1 MARAISYFVFSSTG
15 SYLRW
20 DDDTTIDFRIRQ
32 YEMSITGGGG
42 VDRLYVG
49 AGTKV
54 DAGALFASAN
64 TDELYLSGNFSDYT
78 QMISAGGVYTFTG
91 LAGGSHAN
99 EVVSFSMNSNGDK
112 LVFANGH
119 ITVKSSDY
127 LSVSGSY
134 SSILAGSLTLL
145 AQTDPVIGAQ
155 AGNKPAK
162 VFVFD
167 AGGINIPQL
176 PIVNEAINVSGGG
189 GIDKFYVR
197 KGTNADAIGLFAS
210 AGQDVLYLT
219 GAFSDYSQTVSTGGV
234 YTLTRNFTDA
244 ADASLTEVVSFSM
257 NSSGDQL
264 VFADGGVTLRLADYL
279 TGGTYAD
286 ITAGQLN
293 GGITTPGLLATPT
306 PNLILVSDTG
316 SSTSDRIT
324 NNATIN
330 VTGLVTGGTW
340 QYQMDGTAGSWTT
353 GTASSL
359 IASSGAHTY
368 FVRQFDMAGLSS
380 GVSTAVTYTLDTSAP
395 SALGS
400 VATTANVA
408 ENSRG
413 EVTLTANANDVP
425 ASTSVTWSL
434 GTGLDSA
441 LFDITSAGVLSFKI
455 APNYETPRGSAF
467 NAASNNDAYTVN
479 VIATDAAGNASA
491 PSAIVVNVTDVN
503 EAPTVVAQTPTSSVS
518 VNQAV
523 NLNVANAFGDPD
535 TQATDATWRTLS
547 YTATGLPSGLSI
559 NASTGVIG
567 GTATATTA
575 SAASVTVTATDG
587 LGLSITETFSLSVV
601 SAPVISSFTVTDNVA
616 PNSVGKSGDNL
627 TFVVTLSEAVT
638 VIPATGAGAVAPQI
652 TFSVN
657 GQAVTATYAS
667 GSGTSVLT
675 FSGGTVPATG
685 NGTAISITSIALN
698 SGTVTGISS
707 GQGWVSTTVS
717 QSYNGYTVDNTAL
730 APNLTLAS
738 DTGSS
743 ASDKLTNNLTINV
756 GGLEIGA
763 TWQYQVDTTAGS
775 WVTGTASSFT
785 ASAGAHS
792 YWVRQTDAAGNTIDT
807 STAVS
812 YTLDT
817 SAPATPSLTLA
828 SDTGSSASD
837 KLTNNLTINVGGLEI
852 GAMWQYQVD
861 NGTWTTATAS
871 GTSATFTAMSGPHS
885 YVVQQTDA
893 AGNTSEISTA
903 VTYTFDT
910 SAPTT
915 PSLTLASDTS
925 ISASDSLT
933 SNATINVSGLETGTT
948 WQYQVDNGTTWLT
961 GTASSFTASEGTHS
975 YSVRQT
981 DAAGNTSTQSVAV
994 IYTLDTSA
1002 VAPTLSLAADTGP
1015 NSTDGLTNNPTIVVT
1030 GLESG
1035 AVWQYKVDSTGTW
1048 TTATASGTSATF
1060 TAMSGPHSYVVQQSD
1075 VAGNTST
1082 PNTPVIYTYT
1092 LYTNAPTTP
1101 TLTLASDTG
1110 ISASDNLTSNA
1121 TINVSAL
1128 ETGTTWQYQV
1138 DNGTWA
1144 TGTASSFTASSG
1156 EHTYLVRQIDAAGN
1170 TSTTSSATYTFD
1182 TSATATPTLTLASDT
1197 GSSASDRITNNATIN
1212 VTGLVTGGT
1221 WQYQVDSSAWATG
1234 TASSLIASSGAHTYF
1249 VRQTDAMGNTSTQ
1262 IVAVIYTLDT
1272 SAVAPTL
1279 SLAADTGPNSTD
1291 GLTNNPT
1298 IVVTGLES
1306 GAVWQYQVD
1315 STGTWTTA
1323 TASGTSATFTAMS
1336 GSHSYVVQQSDVA
1349 GNTSPVSTA
1358 VTFNLDTSSPNMI
1371 VAGGDGSI
1379 AAGDLGAVT
1388 FTADARDVGS
1398 ETGTNSDAPAAN
1410 APASANLTWALG
1422 SGADTALFD
1431 LNNGVLRFKTP
1442 PNLLTPRGAPFD
1454 ANANPNTYIVYVIA
1468 TDAAGNESEPTA
1480 VAITV
1485 SNINSP
1491 PRATASIASQTD
1503 EQAVLTDQAVN
1514 LDISGAFTDANTG
1527 STEHPLWGALTYTA
1541 PGLPEG
1547 LRLNA
1552 TTGVIS
1558 GIGQRTENAVLV
1570 TVTATDGGGLSATT
1584 SFAMEVAEPSI
1595 LEGTFYAGP
1604 VNKNVILSVRAVNL
1618 NGVPIKDKNGNVI
1631 TAPINSDGSYR
1642 LNLGNN
1648 VGTKVGEREG
1658 VLTVQVVDN
1667 NGPAGDYHDEATGTI
1682 KSAGNNFSATV
1693 VVGKGFKQSAHIN
1706 ALSSIASKII
1716 LRSNVARLSAEQE
1729 HDTIVNGGND
1739 FAAIPAAVVTPV
1751 TKGFLNQVNL
1761 QVGKSFLNIANADVT
1776 KIRPTPTILVTEE
1789 NGVTTIAA
1797 NTPPPNADT
1806 NPQVLVGRILT
1817 VLSAAEQLPKGKLL
1831 LSNVYAKLTQ
1841 KATATSSTPAQGLAA
1856 EADSVNFLTALAA
1869 VAAIDDAS
1877 ADSELNA
1884 ALQDLYVQAGARLI
1898 AATDGGVTTGLSIAD
1913 VDTVLQTIT
1922 PASVLILADKDVILK
1937 NNGALGTATVRF
1949 KFANAPS
1956 QDSFSADDLI
1966 VTGGTLSNFQ
1976 WDVTTGTLCTA
1987 TFTPAPGTSA
1997 TEATITLSS
2006 TASIDFGGIDGL
2018 PVTYSVGDANYQL
2031 TSNSAG
2037 FKFALG
2043 IPAPGLE
2050 LDQDSGVSATDN
2062 LTNNNQ
2068 AHVFGLVGGTG
2079 NSWQYQVDGSS
2090 WINGG
2095 SGNSFILSSGV
2106 HTYTVRQINGS
2117 ETATASES
2125 LVYTLDTTPP
2135 APATL
2140 RLASDT
2146 GVSASDSLT
2155 NNPSVLV
2162 SGLESGAS
2170 WQYQVDSTVGL
2181 WLTGAGTSFTASS
2194 GVHSYF
2200 VRQVDTAGNDGVI
2213 STAFVYTLDSNLPG
2227 LPVLS
2232 LASDTGINASDGI
2245 TNNATIDVSGL
2256 ESAATW
2262 SYRVDGGIW
2271 LEGTGTR
2278 FIASSGA
2285 HSYFVRQTDAAGNL
2299 GISSNAVFYTLDT
2312 TPPTGTMTLNT
2323 QTQIAD
2329 DNTVS
2334 ANEAYAGVIMEGTA
2348 TANGIVTLTLG
2359 RITKTALA
2367 DAGGVW
2373 SVTVEAS
2380 DWGRVGRG
2388 TYTLSGALTD
2398 LAGNVSTSA
2407 ATATLT
2413 VANDV
2418 PLREIVL
2425 TTIAAGTGGFAIT
2438 GETAGDA
2445 SGYSVSVAGDV
2456 NGDGLADVI
2465 LGAPKYDAGAGRSY
2479 VVFGKA
2485 NSSAVNLSA
2494 VAAAGTDGFVIH
2506 GEAAGDASGYSV
2518 SAAGDVNGDGLADVI
2533 VGAYQNDAS
2542 GNNAGRAYLVFGK
2555 TNTSAVHLSAVAAG
2569 SGGFAFGGETVDDFS
2584 GRSVSAAGDVNGDG
2598 LGDLLVGAPHSYD
2611 NSSFA
2616 NASPAGKSYLLFGK
2630 SNWSGV
2636 STLSLSAVAQGSG
2649 GFVLNGENGAS
2660 GSALGSLGDINGDG
2674 YADFIVGASY
2684 AGPFWAGKSY
2694 VVFGKA
2700 NWSGTSAVNLADVA
2714 AGTGGFALTGS
2725 ELLELSAHSVA
2736 AVGDVNGDGYADFL
2750 LGSLMSFRMGRSYLV
2765 FGRANW
2771 TDVGTLS
2778 LSTIAAGSGG
2788 FVVLGEDNLDSSGN
2802 VAAAGDVNGDGL
2814 ADFIIGAPGSYGLPY
2829 TGKSY
2834 VVFGKANSS
2843 AINLHDVAAGTG
2855 GFVVTGEANYDSSG
2869 ASVSAAGDIN
2879 GDGLADLLVGAFNND
2894 AGGSNAGRSYVI
2906 FGGTQWIA
2914 NTVQGSG
2921 AVTGTSASEAII
2933 GSSGADTLTGN
2944 GGIDRFF
2951 AGAGNDTIALT
2962 SSDIAKLIST
2972 TPTAVTGGHVLAT
2985 IDGGAGIDSIQLF
2998 GGANLDLSA
3007 ISNSS
3012 GINPKTKSRIASI
3025 ERIDLASDSAANS
3038 VTVSV
3043 GDVVDMAGFN
3053 LFNTTKG
3060 WTVSA
3065 TGTVTDFG
3073 ASTPYHQLLID
3084 GTATDGIVLTSSEWI
3099 RQSGTVTGNVSGIS
3113 QSYSVYVNSAKN
3125 AMLLVGSVIQRIP
3138 PPPVLRLAS
3147 DTGISASDGIS
3158 NNATITVIGLEAGAT
3173 WQYRVDQGNWQS
3185 GAGTKFN
3192 ASAGQH
3198 SYSVRQV
3205 NAGITS
3211 AASTAVTFSLDTSPP
3226 SAPSIVTPIP
3236 SDYTVNASAVKAGV
3250 TIQGQAEANA
3260 SVTLKLSRISKT
3272 VFANAS
3278 GDWLVTLNAAD
3289 WGRIEAGT
3297 YDLTVEQ
3304 TDVAGNGSNL
3314 ATATVTVEND
3324 APLREIL
3331 LNNIA
3336 AGTGGFAISVG
3347 ATEDGTQPQ
3356 EAGDRSGWSVSAAG
3370 DVNGD
3375 GWADVLIGAPE
3386 SEAGG
3391 YAAGRGYVVFGKA
3404 DGAEV
3409 NVRDVAAGSG
3419 GFVLTG
3425 ETAVDQSGFSISA
3438 AGDVNGD
3445 GLADLFVG
3453 APARLSGRA
3462 GRSYVVFGKTNT
3474 SAVNLSAVA
3483 AGSGGFVISGEAAGD
3498 ESGISVAALGDVN
3511 GDGLADLLIGARYN
3525 GAGGINAGRS
3535 YVVFGKTNTSVVN
3548 LSAVAAG
3555 TGGFAMTGEAASD
3568 YSGSA
3573 VSAAGDVNGDG
3584 LADLLVGAP
3593 YNDAGGTNAGRSYV
3607 IFGKANT
3614 SAVSLSAVAAGTGG
3628 FAMTGEIRGDQS
3640 GISVAA
3646 AGDVNGDGL
3655 ADVLVGALYNDAGGG
3670 NAGRSYVVFGKAN
3683 TKAINLSAVVAGTG
3697 GFAITGEAGGDQSGF
3712 SVSAAGDMNGDGL
3725 ADLLVGAPN
3734 NDVGGGNAG
3743 RSYVIF
3749 GKANTSAVHLSAVA
3763 AGSGGFAI
3771 TGEIVGD
3778 QSGFS
3783 VSAAGDVNGDGLS
3796 DLLVGAPYSDVGGTG
3811 AGRSYVV
3818 FGGTQWLTRSVQGTG
3833 TVNGTVNGEAIIGS
3847 SGADI
3852 LTGNGGI
3859 DRFFAGAGD
3868 DTIMLT
3874 ASDIANLASNTPS
3887 NNTLA
3892 TLDGGLGLDSVRL
3905 TGGANLDLTAIKIS
3919 NALNSKTL
3927 SRIAGVERIDLATD
3941 NTVNILTL
3949 SVDDVRELQGFNLFN
3964 TNNGWTLNGAVTGFG
3979 TSTPYHQLVVD
3990 GTASDGIVLT
4000 SSEWVRQT
4008 GTVTGNVSGANQSY
4022 SVYVNT
4028 SKNAMLL
4035 VDSDVRRI
4043 PLPPLLRLASDTGI
4057 SASDNIT
4064 NNATITVSGLEDGA
4078 SWRYRVDGGS
4088 WLAGA
4093 GTSFIATSGQHSYVV
4108 QQTDSVNNT
4117 SFASTAVTY
4126 TLTTTRLNP
4135 PTISAPIAGDNTV
4148 SASEAAAGVAV
4159 QGTAEAN
4166 ASLIVTLGGISKTVT
4181 ANASGAWNTTFIA
4194 SDWQRMGRGV
4204 HILTVATTQT
4214 DVAGNLGVA
4223 TLSVTNEVTLGEILL
4238 SNIAAG
4244 TGGFAITG
4252 EAVDDGSGGS
4262 VTAVGDVNGDGLM
4275 DVLVS
4280 AYGND
4285 AGGANTGRSYVVF
4298 GKANSSTIHLSAV
4311 AAGTGGFAIT
4321 GEGSGDWPS
4330 AFSVAAIGDMNGD
4343 GLSDVLIG
4351 VALQDAGGY
4360 DAGRSYVVFGKT
4372 NTSAVSLS
4380 AVAAGTG
4387 GFAMTGETSH
4397 DQSGYSVSGAGDVNG
4412 DGLADVIV
4420 GAIYNDAVNYDAG
4433 RSYVVFGKA
4442 NTNSLNLSSV
4452 AAGTGGFAI
4461 TGRGYI
4467 NESGASVSGAGDV
4480 NGDGLADLLVG
4491 ARYNPAGGSYARN
4504 SYVVFGKI
4512 TTNDVN
4518 LDSVAAGTGGFAITG
4533 EIFSNAYS
4541 GWKVAAA
4548 GDVNGDGLS
4557 DVLVSLPWHD
4567 AGGVDAGRSYV
4578 VFGKA
4583 NGATVNINDIVAGTG
4598 GFAITGETAGDYS
4611 GSSLAAAGDVNGD
4624 GLSDVLVSAPNNG
4637 GNTGRSYVVYGKTN
4651 TSAVSLSA
4659 VVVGS
4664 GGFAI
4669 KGEAAGD
4676 QSGTIVSAAGDIN
4689 GDGLADLLVGAPNND
4704 AGGNNAGRSYVIFGG
4719 TQWVSSTVQ
4728 GNGTVNGTAA
4738 DEAIIGSSGAD
4749 TLTGGG
4755 GVDRFFAGAGNDVIV
4770 LTASDIANLTSN
4782 TPAALAGGSALA
4794 SVDGGTGI
4802 DTIRLTGGASLDLT
4816 AIANIAIVAP
4826 TVKSR
4831 IASIERIDLASDS
4844 AANSL
4849 NLRVGDVIDMTGFNL
4864 FNTSNGWTVSGAVTG
4879 FGTSTPYHQLVVDG
4893 TVADGIALVTSEWVR
4908 QTGTVTG
4915 SVSGASQ
4922 SYTVYVNT
4930 SKNAMLL
4937 VDSDVRRIPLP
4948 PLLQLASDTGISASD
4963 NITNNATILV
4973 FGLESGASWRYQVD
4987 SGAWANGTGSSF
4999 NASTGAHSYSVQQ
5012 VSAGNTSIASA
5023 AVAYTLDTTPPTAPT
5038 ITMPIAGDNAISA
5051 SEATAGVTITGT
5063 AEANTSVTLTLYQVG
5078 KTVTANASGA
5088 WTATFDATDWGRV
5101 GRGTHTLTA
5110 TTTDIAGNVGMTTA
5124 TLTVANEVP
5133 LREIV
5138 LGNIA
5143 AGRSGFAING
5153 EAAGHASGYSVSA
5166 AGDVNGDGLADV
5178 IVGATGAGND
5188 AGRSYVVFGKTDG
5201 NVLNLS
5207 AVAAGTGG
5215 FVINGEMAGDYSGFS
5230 VATVGDINGDGLA
5243 DVLIGAYSNDTR
5255 GADAG
5260 RSYVVFG
5267 KTNTSA
5273 VNLSAVA
5280 AGTGGFAITGEAGG
5294 DQSGF
5299 SVSAA
5304 GDVNGDGYADFIIG
5318 APWNDVGRTDA
5329 GRSYVVF
5336 GKTNTSVVS
5345 LSAVAA
5351 GTGGFAMT
5359 GEAASD
5365 YSGGAVSAAGDVNGD
5380 GLADL
5385 LVGAPYNDAGGT
5397 NAGRSYVIFGKANTS
5412 AVSLSA
5418 VAAGT
5423 GGFAITGEAA
5433 NDQQSDLSVSAAGD
5447 VNGDGLADL
5456 LVGASRNDAG
5466 GRSAGRSYVIFGKSS
5481 TTAVNLSTVAAG
5493 TGGFAITGEA
5503 ADQSGSSVSAAG
5515 DVNGDGLA
5523 DLLVGAPYNAGGSR
5537 AGRSYVVY
5545 GTTNTSAV
5553 NLSAV
5558 AMGTGGFA
5566 ITGEVTWDASGY
5578 SVSAAGDVNGDGLAD
5593 LLVGAPYND
5602 AGGSNAGRSYV
5613 IFGGTQWISTTV
5625 QGSGMV
5631 TGTSANE
5638 AIIGSSGVDTLTGGG
5653 GVDRF
5658 FAGAGNDVIV
5668 LTQSDISNLASNT
5681 PTAVTG
5687 GSVLSTV
5694 DGGTGIDTIRLTGG
5708 ANLDLT
5714 TIKNTSGMNPKTTS
5728 RIASIERIDLAT
5740 DTSANTLALAVGD
5753 VLDMA
5758 GFNLFN
5764 TGNGWTNT
5772 VGTAL
5777 SASVAKHQLLIDGTA
5792 TDSVR
5797 IKNFLTAWTR
5807 SQTVSGTN
5815 DTVSRIEN
5823 GATRTYHVY
5832 NSVSGNA
5839 QLLIDSRITPTAT
5852 PPEVASF
5859 SVSDTVVANGA
5870 QLGKSGEALVFV
5882 VTMSEAVT
5890 VTPATGAG
5898 AVAPQITFSVNG
5910 QSVTSTYSAGTGTNT
5925 LTFTGGTVPEMGNG
5939 NAVTLNT
5946 INLNGGTVV
5955 GNLSALA
5962 WATTVVGQAYTGYTV
5977 DNTALAP
5984 SLTLASDTGIS
5995 ASDNLTSNATINVS
6009 GLESG
6014 ATWQYQVDNGTTWLT
6029 GTASSFTASEG
6040 THSYSV
6046 RQTDAA
6052 GNTNTI
6058 STVVTYTLD
6067 TTSSVAPTLVLASD
6081 TGASSS
6087 DNTTTNPTVLVTGL
6101 ESGATWQ
6108 YQVDGTAG
6116 IWTAGTASS
6125 FTASNGVH
6133 SYFVRQTDTAG
6144 NTSTISTSSYTLL
6157 GTPTLRLASDTGTS
6171 PTDGITNNATIT
6183 VLGLL
6188 SGASW
6193 QYQVDSTAGAWTAGT
6208 ASSFT
6213 ASSGGYTYFVR
6224 QFDNA
6229 GNTSIASAAVAY
6241 TLDTSVVA
6249 PTLVLASD
6257 TGASSSDNTTT
6268 NPTVLVTGLESGA
6281 TWQYQVD
6288 GTAGIWTAGTV
6299 SSFTASTGV
6308 HSYFVRQTDT
6318 AGNTSTISTRSYT
6331 LLGIPTLVL
6340 ASDTGTSP
6348 TDGITNNATITVL
6361 GLLSGASWQY
6371 QVDSTAGAWTA
6382 GIASSFTASS
6392 GGHTYF
6398 VRQFDSAG
6406 NTSIASVAAIYTLD
6420 TTPPTAPGITTPIAG
6435 DNTVSASEVSAGVT
6449 ITGTAEA
6456 NTSVTFTLYQVGKT
6470 VTANAS
6476 GAWTAT
6482 FDTIDWGRV
6491 GRGTHTLTTTTTD
6504 IAGNVG
6510 MTTATLTVA
6519 NEVPLREIVLSNIAA
6534 GRGGGFALTGEA
6546 ANDQSG
6552 YYKSV
6557 SAAGD
6562 VNGDG
6567 LADLLVGAPYN
6578 AAGGTNAGRSYVVFG
6593 KANTSAVSL
6602 SAVAAG
6608 TGGFAITGEAAY
6620 DDSGYS
6626 VSVAGDVNGDGLAD
6640 LLVGAPGND
6649 AGGSSAGRSYVVFGK
6664 ANTSAVSLSA
6674 VAAGTGGFAI
6684 TGEAASNYSGI
6695 AVSAAGDVNGD
6706 GLADLLVGA
6715 PVNGAGR
6722 SYVVFGKANTSAV
6735 SLSAVAAGT
6744 GGFAMTG
6751 EAADDGS
6758 GTSVS
6763 AAGDVNGDGLADL
6776 LVGAYG
6782 NDAGGDYAGRSYV
6795 VFGKANTSAV
6805 SLSAVAA
6812 GTGGFAIT
6820 GEAIV
6825 DLSGSIVSA
6834 AGDVNGDGLAD
6845 LLVGARGNNAYTG
6858 RSYVVFGKANT
6869 SAVSLSAVADGTGGF
6884 AITGEAADESG
6895 SSVSAAGDVNGDG
6908 LADLLVGAPYNAGGS
6923 RAGRSYVV
6931 YGTTNTSAVN
6941 LSAVAMG
6948 TGGFAITGEVTW
6960 DASGYSVSA
6969 AGDVNGD
6976 GLADLLVGAPYND
6989 AGGSNA
6995 GRSYVIFGGTQWI
7008 STTVQGSGMVTGT
7021 SANEA
7026 IIGSSG
7032 VDTLT
7037 GGGGVDRF
7045 FAGAGNDVI
7054 VLTQSDISNLASNT
7068 PTAVTGGS
7076 VLSTVDGGTGIDTI
7090 RLTGGANLDLTTIKN
7105 TSGMNPKTTSR
7116 IASIE
7121 RIDLATDTGANMLTL
7136 AVGDVIDMA
7145 GFNLFNTASGSGW
7158 TKSNDFTFTGFGT
7171 RSPYHQLVVD
7181 GTNLDTVVSA
7191 AGNGWVKQTGTVTSS
7206 FSGSSQTYNVYINT
7220 NKNAMLLIDTD
7231 ITQTGVVV

>member
-1 MARAISYFVFSSTG
+1 FNAASNNNAYTVNVNATDTAGNVKAQAIVVNVTDVNEAPTVVAQTPASSVLVNQAANLNVATAFGDPDTQATDATWHTLTYAATG
-15 SYLRW
+15 LLDGLTINTTTGVISGTATATTASAASITVTATDGGGLNITETFNLSVVSAPVISSFTVS
-20 DDDTTIDFRIRQ
+20 DTTTTNGAQLGKSGEALVFVVT
-32 YEMSITGGGG
+32 MSEAVTVTPATGAVAPQITFSVNGQTVTATYASGS
-42 VDRLYVG
+42 
-49 AGTKV
+49 GT
-54 DAGALFASAN
+54 AL
-64 TDELYLSGNFSDYT
+64 L
-78 QMISAGGVYTFTG
+78 TFTG
-91 LAGGSHAN
+91 GTVPASG
-99 EVVSFSMNSNGDK
+99 NGT
-112 LVFANGH
+112 AIS
-119 ITVKSSDY
+119 IT
-127 LSVSGSY
+127 
-134 SSILAGSLTLL
+134 SIA
-145 AQTDPVIGAQ
+145 
-155 AGNKPAK
+155 
-162 VFVFD
+162 
-167 AGGINIPQL
+167 
-176 PIVNEAINVSGGG
+176 
-189 GIDKFYVR
+189 
-197 KGTNADAIGLFAS
+197 
-210 AGQDVLYLT
+210 
-219 GAFSDYSQTVSTGGV
+219 
-234 YTLTRNFTDA
+234 
-244 ADASLTEVVSFSM
+244 
-257 NSSGDQL
+257 
-264 VFADGGVTLRLADYL
+264 
-279 TGGTYAD
+279 
-286 ITAGQLN
+286 LN
-293 GGITTPGLLATPT
+293 GGTVTGNSSAQNLAIATVGQSYAGYTVDNTAPLAPT
-306 PNLILVSDTG
+306 LKLASDTG
-316 SSTSDRIT
+316 SSASDSITSNTTINVFGLESGATWQYQEDNGTWADGTGSSFTASTGEHSYLVRQIDVAGNTRATSTAVTYTFDTSAPATLSLTLASDTGISASDNLTSNATINVSGLESGATWQYQEDNSAWLTGTGASFIASTGTHSYSVRQTDAAGNTSTTNAVTYTFDTSALAPNLTLASDTGSSASDRIT
-324 NNATIN
+324 SNPTIN

-340 QYQMDGTAGSWTT
+340 QYQVDSSAWAT

-368 FVRQFDMAGLSS
+368 FVRQ
-380 GVSTAVTYTLDTSAP
+380 
-395 SALGS
+395 
-400 VATTANVA
+400 
-408 ENSRG
+408 
-413 EVTLTANANDVP
+413 
-425 ASTSVTWSL
+425 
-434 GTGLDSA
+434 
-441 LFDITSAGVLSFKI
+441 
-455 APNYETPRGSAF
+455 
-467 NAASNNDAYTVN
+467 
-479 VIATDAAGNASA
+479 TDAMGN
-491 PSAIVVNVTDVN
+491 I
-503 EAPTVVAQTPTSSVS
+503 
-518 VNQAV
+518 
-523 NLNVANAFGDPD
+523 
-535 TQATDATWRTLS
+535 
-547 YTATGLPSGLSI
+547 
-559 NASTGVIG
+559 
-567 GTATATTA
+567 
-575 SAASVTVTATDG
+575 
-587 LGLSITETFSLSVV
+587 
-601 SAPVISSFTVTDNVA
+601 
-616 PNSVGKSGDNL
+616 
-627 TFVVTLSEAVT
+627 
-638 VIPATGAGAVAPQI
+638 
-652 TFSVN
+652 
-657 GQAVTATYAS
+657 
-667 GSGTSVLT
+667 
-675 FSGGTVPATG
+675 
-685 NGTAISITSIALN
+685 
-698 SGTVTGISS
+698 
-707 GQGWVSTTVS
+707 
-717 QSYNGYTVDNTAL
+717 
-730 APNLTLAS
+730 
-738 DTGSS
+738 
-743 ASDKLTNNLTINV
+743 
-756 GGLEIGA
+756 
-763 TWQYQVDTTAGS
+763 
-775 WVTGTASSFT
+775 
-785 ASAGAHS
+785 
-792 YWVRQTDAAGNTIDT
+792 
-807 STAVS
+807 
-812 YTLDT
+812 
-817 SAPATPSLTLA
+817 
-828 SDTGSSASD
+828 
-837 KLTNNLTINVGGLEI
+837 
-852 GAMWQYQVD
+852 
-861 NGTWTTATAS
+861 
-871 GTSATFTAMSGPHS
+871 
-885 YVVQQTDA
+885 
-893 AGNTSEISTA
+893 
-903 VTYTFDT
+903 
-910 SAPTT
+910 
-915 PSLTLASDTS
+915 
-925 ISASDSLT
+925 
-933 SNATINVSGLETGTT
+933 
-948 WQYQVDNGTTWLT
+948 
-961 GTASSFTASEGTHS
+961 
-975 YSVRQT
+975 
-981 DAAGNTSTQSVAV
+981 STQSVAV

-1060 TAMSGPHSYVVQQSD
+1060 TAMSG
-1075 VAGNTST
+1075 
-1082 PNTPVIYTYT
+1082 
-1092 LYTNAPTTP
+1092 
-1101 TLTLASDTG
+1101 
-1110 ISASDNLTSNA
+1110 
-1121 TINVSAL
+1121 
-1128 ETGTTWQYQV
+1128 
-1138 DNGTWA
+1138 
-1144 TGTASSFTASSG
+1144 
-1156 EHTYLVRQIDAAGN
+1156 
-1170 TSTTSSATYTFD
+1170 
-1182 TSATATPTLTLASDT
+1182 
-1197 GSSASDRITNNATIN
+1197 
-1212 VTGLVTGGT
+1212 
-1221 WQYQVDSSAWATG
+1221 
-1234 TASSLIASSGAHTYF
+1234 
-1249 VRQTDAMGNTSTQ
+1249 
-1262 IVAVIYTLDT
+1262 
-1272 SAVAPTL
+1272 
-1279 SLAADTGPNSTD
+1279 
-1291 GLTNNPT
+1291 
-1298 IVVTGLES
+1298 
-1306 GAVWQYQVD
+1306 
-1315 STGTWTTA
+1315 
-1323 TASGTSATFTAMS
+1323 
-1336 GSHSYVVQQSDVA
+1336 SHSYVVQQSDVA
-1349 GNTSPVSTA
+1349 GNASPVSTA

-1371 VAGGDGSI
+1371 VAGGGGSI

-1398 ETGTNSDAPAAN
+1398 ETGTNSDELAVN
-1410 APASANLTWALG
+1410 APAIANLTWALG

-1454 ANANPNTYIVYVIA
+1454 ANANPNTYLVYVIA

-1503 EQAVLTDQAVN
+1503 EQAVLTDQAAN

-1527 STEHPLWGALTYTA
+1527 STERPDWGALTYTA
-1541 PGLPEG
+1541 TGLPEG

-1558 GIGQRTENAVLV
+1558 GRGERTENAVLV

-1584 SFAMEVAEPSI
+1584 SFAMEVDDPSI

-1604 VNKNVILSVRAVNL
+1604 VIKNVILSVRAVNL

-1648 VGTKVGEREG
+1648 VGTKVGDREG

-1693 VVGKGFKQSAHIN
+1693 VVSKGFKQSAHVN
-1706 ALSSIASKII
+1706 TLSSIASKII

-1729 HDTIVNGGND
+1729 HGTIVNGGND
-1739 FAAIPAAVVTPV
+1739 FAAIPAAAVIPV
-1751 TKGFLNQVNL
+1751 TKGFVNQVNL
-1761 QVGKSFLNIANADVT
+1761 QVGKSFLNIGNADVT

-1789 NGVTTIAA
+1789 NGVTTVAA

-1806 NPQVLVGRILT
+1806 NPQVLVGRMLT
-1817 VLSAAEQLPKGKLL
+1817 VLSAAEQLPKSKLL

-1841 KATATSSTPAQGLAA
+1841 KATATSSTPAQALAA
-1856 EADSVNFLTALAA
+1856 EADSVGFLTALAA
-1869 VAAIDDAS
+1869 VAAIDDTS

-1898 AATDGGVTTGLSIAD
+1898 AATDGGVTTGLSTAD

-1949 KFANAPS
+1949 KFANAPL
-1956 QDSFSADDLI
+1956 QYSFSADDLI

-1976 WDVTTGTLCTA
+1976 WDVTGTLCTA
-1987 TFTPAPGTSA
+1987 TFTPAAGTSA
-1997 TEATITLSS
+1997 TEATITLFS
-2006 TASIDFGGIDGL
+2006 TASIDFRGIDGL
-2018 PVTYSVGDANYQL
+2018 PVTYRVGNANYPL

-2043 IPAPGLE
+2043 IPEPSLE

-2090 WINGG
+2090 WISGG
-2095 SGNSFILSSGV
+2095 SGNSFTLSSGV
-2106 HTYTVRQINGS
+2106 HTYMVRQINGS
-2117 ETATASES
+2117 ETATASGS

-2146 GVSASDSLT
+2146 GVNASDSLT
-2155 NNPSVLV
+2155 NNPSILV

-2213 STAFVYTLDSNLPG
+2213 STAFIYTLDTNLPS

-2299 GISSNAVFYTLDT
+2299 GTSSNAVFYTLDT
-2312 TPPTGTMTLNT
+2312 TPPTDTMTLNT
-2323 QTQIAD
+2323 QIAG

-2348 TANGIVTLTLG
+2348 TPNGIVTLTLG

-2367 DAGGVW
+2367 DANGVW

-2388 TYTLSGALTD
+2388 TYTLSGAITD
-2398 LAGNVSTSA
+2398 VAGNLSTSA

-2413 VANDV
+2413 VANDM

-2465 LGAPKYDAGAGRSY
+2465 LGAPRYGAGAGRSY

-2485 NSSAVNLSA
+2485 NSNAVNLSA
-2494 VAAAGTDGFVIH
+2494 VAAGTDGFVIH

-2555 TNTSAVHLSAVAAG
+2555 TNTIAVHLSAVAAG
-2569 SGGFAFGGETVDDFS
+2569 TGGFAFGGETVDDFS

-2611 NSSFA
+2611 NSVFT

-2636 STLSLSAVAQGSG
+2636 STLNLSAVAQGSG

-2684 AGPFWAGKSY
+2684 ARPFWAGKSY

-2750 LGSLMSFRMGRSYLV
+2750 LGSLMNFRVGRSYLV

-2894 AGGSNAGRSYVI
+2894 AGGSSAGRSYVI

-2921 AVTGTSASEAII
+2921 SVTGTSASEAII

-2962 SSDIAKLIST
+2962 SSDIANLIST

-3065 TGTVTDFG
+3065 TGTVTGFG
-3073 ASTPYHQLLID
+3073 ASTPYHQLLVD
-3084 GTATDGIVLTSSEWI
+3084 GTATDGIVLTSSEWT
-3099 RQSGTVTGNVSGIS
+3099 RQSGTVTGNVSGTS
-3113 QSYSVYVNSAKN
+3113 QSYNVYVNSAKN

-3158 NNATITVIGLEAGAT
+3158 NNATITVSGLEAGAT

-3198 SYSVRQV
+3198 SYSVRQA

-3226 SAPSIVTPIP
+3226 SAPSIVTPIA
-3236 SDYTVNASAVKAGV
+3236 SDDTVNASEVKAGV
-3250 TIQGQAEANA
+3250 TIQGRAEANA

-3289 WGRIEAGT
+3289 WGRIESGT

-3304 TDVAGNGSNL
+3304 TDVAGNGSNP
-3314 ATATVTVEND
+3314 ATVTVTVEND
-3324 APLREIL
+3324 APLREIF
-3331 LNNIA
+3331 LNKIA

-3347 ATEDGTQPQ
+3347 ATEDGTQAQ

-3425 ETAVDQSGFSISA
+3425 ETAVDQSGFSVSA

-3525 GAGGINAGRS
+3525 GAGHINAGRS

-3743 RSYVIF
+3743 RSYVVF

-3771 TGEIVGD
+3771 TGEMVGD

-3796 DLLVGAPYSDVGGTG
+3796 DLLVGAPYSDVGGAG

-3818 FGGTQWLTRSVQGTG
+3818 FGGTQWLTRSVQGAG

-3868 DTIMLT
+3868 DTIVLT

-3905 TGGANLDLTAIKIS
+3905 AGGANLDLTAIKIS

-3941 NTVNILTL
+3941 DATNILTL

-4000 SSEWVRQT
+4000 SSEWVRQS
-4008 GTVTGNVSGANQSY
+4008 GTVTGNVSGVNQSY

-4035 VDSDVRRI
+4035 LDSDIRRL
-4043 PLPPLLRLASDTGI
+4043 PLPPLLRLVSDTG
-4057 SASDNIT
+4057 SNPTDGIT

-4108 QQTDSVNNT
+4108 QQTDSANNT

-4135 PTISAPIAGDNTV
+4135 PTISAPIAGDNIV

-4181 ANASGAWNTTFIA
+4181 ANASGAWSTTLVA
-4194 SDWQRMGRGV
+4194 NEWQRMGRGV

-4244 TGGFAITG
+4244 RGGFAMTG

-4262 VTAVGDVNGDGLM
+4262 VTAAGDVNGDGLM

-4280 AYGND
+4280 AYRNN

-4330 AFSVAAIGDMNGD
+4330 ALSMAAIGDMNGD

-4372 NTSAVSLS
+4372 DTSAVSLS

-4387 GFAMTGETSH
+4387 GFAMTGEGFH

-4420 GAIYNDAVNYDAG
+4420 GATFNDAANYDAG

-4442 NTNSLNLSSV
+4442 NTSGLNLRSV

-4461 TGRGYI
+4461 TGRRYS
-4467 NESGASVSGAGDV
+4467 NETGASVSGAGDV

-4491 ARYNPAGGSYARN
+4491 VNYNPYGGDYDYARN
-4504 SYVVFGKI
+4504 SYVVFGKT

-4518 LDSVAAGTGGFAITG
+4518 LDSVAAGTGGFAISG
-4533 EIFSNAYS
+4533 ETFYAISGGILSFAYS
-4541 GWKVAAA
+4541 GWKVVAA
-4548 GDVNGDGLS
+4548 GDVNGDGLA

-4583 NGATVNINDIVAGTG
+4583 SGATVNINDIVAGTG
-4598 GFAITGETAGDYS
+4598 GFAITGEAAGDYS

-4669 KGEAAGD
+4669 TGEAAGD
-4676 QSGTIVSAAGDIN
+4676 KSGASVSAAGDIN
-4689 GDGLADLLVGAPNND
+4689 GDGLADLL
-4704 AGGNNAGRSYVIFGG
+4704 I
-4719 TQWVSSTVQ
+4719 
-4728 GNGTVNGTAA
+4728 
-4738 DEAIIGSSGAD
+4738 
-4749 TLTGGG
+4749 
-4755 GVDRFFAGAGNDVIV
+4755 
-4770 LTASDIANLTSN
+4770 
-4782 TPAALAGGSALA
+4782 
-4794 SVDGGTGI
+4794 
-4802 DTIRLTGGASLDLT
+4802 
-4816 AIANIAIVAP
+4816 
-4826 TVKSR
+4826 
-4831 IASIERIDLASDS
+4831 
-4844 AANSL
+4844 
-4849 NLRVGDVIDMTGFNL
+4849 
-4864 FNTSNGWTVSGAVTG
+4864 
-4879 FGTSTPYHQLVVDG
+4879 
-4893 TVADGIALVTSEWVR
+4893 
-4908 QTGTVTG
+4908 
-4915 SVSGASQ
+4915 
-4922 SYTVYVNT
+4922 
-4930 SKNAMLL
+4930 
-4937 VDSDVRRIPLP
+4937 
-4948 PLLQLASDTGISASD
+4948 
-4963 NITNNATILV
+4963 
-4973 FGLESGASWRYQVD
+4973 
-4987 SGAWANGTGSSF
+4987 
-4999 NASTGAHSYSVQQ
+4999 
-5012 VSAGNTSIASA
+5012 
-5023 AVAYTLDTTPPTAPT
+5023 
-5038 ITMPIAGDNAISA
+5038 
-5051 SEATAGVTITGT
+5051 
-5063 AEANTSVTLTLYQVG
+5063 
-5078 KTVTANASGA
+5078 
-5088 WTATFDATDWGRV
+5088 
-5101 GRGTHTLTA
+5101 
-5110 TTTDIAGNVGMTTA
+5110 
-5124 TLTVANEVP
+5124 
-5133 LREIV
+5133 
-5138 LGNIA
+5138 
-5143 AGRSGFAING
+5143 
-5153 EAAGHASGYSVSA
+5153 
-5166 AGDVNGDGLADV
+5166 
-5178 IVGATGAGND
+5178 
-5188 AGRSYVVFGKTDG
+5188 
-5201 NVLNLS
+5201 
-5207 AVAAGTGG
+5207 
-5215 FVINGEMAGDYSGFS
+5215 
-5230 VATVGDINGDGLA
+5230 
-5243 DVLIGAYSNDTR
+5243 
-5255 GADAG
+5255 
-5260 RSYVVFG
+5260 
-5267 KTNTSA
+5267 
-5273 VNLSAVA
+5273 
-5280 AGTGGFAITGEAGG
+5280 
-5294 DQSGF
+5294 
-5299 SVSAA
+5299 
-5304 GDVNGDGYADFIIG
+5304 
-5318 APWNDVGRTDA
+5318 
-5329 GRSYVVF
+5329 
-5336 GKTNTSVVS
+5336 
-5345 LSAVAA
+5345 
-5351 GTGGFAMT
+5351 
-5359 GEAASD
+5359 
-5365 YSGGAVSAAGDVNGD
+5365 
-5380 GLADL
+5380 
-5385 LVGAPYNDAGGT
+5385 GAPYNDAGG
-5397 NAGRSYVIFGKANTS
+5397 
-5412 AVSLSA
+5412 
-5418 VAAGT
+5418 
-5423 GGFAITGEAA
+5423 
-5433 NDQQSDLSVSAAGD
+5433 
-5447 VNGDGLADL
+5447 
-5456 LVGASRNDAG
+5456 
-5466 GRSAGRSYVIFGKSS
+5466 
-5481 TTAVNLSTVAAG
+5481 
-5493 TGGFAITGEA
+5493 
-5503 ADQSGSSVSAAG
+5503 
-5515 DVNGDGLA
+5515 
-5523 DLLVGAPYNAGGSR
+5523 
-5537 AGRSYVVY
+5537 
-5545 GTTNTSAV
+5545 
-5553 NLSAV
+5553 
-5558 AMGTGGFA
+5558 
-5566 ITGEVTWDASGY
+5566 
-5578 SVSAAGDVNGDGLAD
+5578 
-5593 LLVGAPYND
+5593 
-5602 AGGSNAGRSYV
+5602 
-5613 IFGGTQWISTTV
+5613 
-5625 QGSGMV
+5625 
-5631 TGTSANE
+5631 
-5638 AIIGSSGVDTLTGGG
+5638 
-5653 GVDRF
+5653 
-5658 FAGAGNDVIV
+5658 
-5668 LTQSDISNLASNT
+5668 
-5681 PTAVTG
+5681 
-5687 GSVLSTV
+5687 
-5694 DGGTGIDTIRLTGG
+5694 
-5708 ANLDLT
+5708 
-5714 TIKNTSGMNPKTTS
+5714 
-5728 RIASIERIDLAT
+5728 
-5740 DTSANTLALAVGD
+5740 
-5753 VLDMA
+5753 
-5758 GFNLFN
+5758 
-5764 TGNGWTNT
+5764 
-5772 VGTAL
+5772 
-5777 SASVAKHQLLIDGTA
+5777 
-5792 TDSVR
+5792 
-5797 IKNFLTAWTR
+5797 
-5807 SQTVSGTN
+5807 
-5815 DTVSRIEN
+5815 
-5823 GATRTYHVY
+5823 
-5832 NSVSGNA
+5832 
-5839 QLLIDSRITPTAT
+5839 
-5852 PPEVASF
+5852 
-5859 SVSDTVVANGA
+5859 
-5870 QLGKSGEALVFV
+5870 
-5882 VTMSEAVT
+5882 
-5890 VTPATGAG
+5890 
-5898 AVAPQITFSVNG
+5898 
-5910 QSVTSTYSAGTGTNT
+5910 
-5925 LTFTGGTVPEMGNG
+5925 
-5939 NAVTLNT
+5939 
-5946 INLNGGTVV
+5946 
-5955 GNLSALA
+5955 
-5962 WATTVVGQAYTGYTV
+5962 
-5977 DNTALAP
+5977 
-5984 SLTLASDTGIS
+5984 
-5995 ASDNLTSNATINVS
+5995 
-6009 GLESG
+6009 
-6014 ATWQYQVDNGTTWLT
+6014 
-6029 GTASSFTASEG
+6029 
-6040 THSYSV
+6040 
-6046 RQTDAA
+6046 
-6052 GNTNTI
+6052 
-6058 STVVTYTLD
+6058 
-6067 TTSSVAPTLVLASD
+6067 
-6081 TGASSS
+6081 
-6087 DNTTTNPTVLVTGL
+6087 
-6101 ESGATWQ
+6101 
-6108 YQVDGTAG
+6108 
-6116 IWTAGTASS
+6116 
-6125 FTASNGVH
+6125 
-6133 SYFVRQTDTAG
+6133 
-6144 NTSTISTSSYTLL
+6144 
-6157 GTPTLRLASDTGTS
+6157 
-6171 PTDGITNNATIT
+6171 
-6183 VLGLL
+6183 
-6188 SGASW
+6188 
-6193 QYQVDSTAGAWTAGT
+6193 
-6208 ASSFT
+6208 
-6213 ASSGGYTYFVR
+6213 
-6224 QFDNA
+6224 
-6229 GNTSIASAAVAY
+6229 
-6241 TLDTSVVA
+6241 
-6249 PTLVLASD
+6249 
-6257 TGASSSDNTTT
+6257 
-6268 NPTVLVTGLESGA
+6268 
-6281 TWQYQVD
+6281 
-6288 GTAGIWTAGTV
+6288 
-6299 SSFTASTGV
+6299 
-6308 HSYFVRQTDT
+6308 
-6318 AGNTSTISTRSYT
+6318 
-6331 LLGIPTLVL
+6331 
-6340 ASDTGTSP
+6340 
-6348 TDGITNNATITVL
+6348 
-6361 GLLSGASWQY
+6361 
-6371 QVDSTAGAWTA
+6371 
-6382 GIASSFTASS
+6382 
-6392 GGHTYF
+6392 
-6398 VRQFDSAG
+6398 
-6406 NTSIASVAAIYTLD
+6406 
-6420 TTPPTAPGITTPIAG
+6420 
-6435 DNTVSASEVSAGVT
+6435 
-6449 ITGTAEA
+6449 
-6456 NTSVTFTLYQVGKT
+6456 
-6470 VTANAS
+6470 
-6476 GAWTAT
+6476 
-6482 FDTIDWGRV
+6482 
-6491 GRGTHTLTTTTTD
+6491 
-6504 IAGNVG
+6504 
-6510 MTTATLTVA
+6510 
-6519 NEVPLREIVLSNIAA
+6519 
-6534 GRGGGFALTGEA
+6534 
-6546 ANDQSG
+6546 
-6552 YYKSV
+6552 
-6557 SAAGD
+6557 
-6562 VNGDG
+6562 
-6567 LADLLVGAPYN
+6567 
-6578 AAGGTNAGRSYVVFG
+6578 
-6593 KANTSAVSL
+6593 
-6602 SAVAAG
+6602 
-6608 TGGFAITGEAAY
+6608 
-6620 DDSGYS
+6620 
-6626 VSVAGDVNGDGLAD
+6626 
-6640 LLVGAPGND
+6640 
-6649 AGGSSAGRSYVVFGK
+6649 
-6664 ANTSAVSLSA
+6664 
-6674 VAAGTGGFAI
+6674 
-6684 TGEAASNYSGI
+6684 
-6695 AVSAAGDVNGD
+6695 
-6706 GLADLLVGA
+6706 
-6715 PVNGAGR
+6715 
-6722 SYVVFGKANTSAV
+6722 
-6735 SLSAVAAGT
+6735 
-6744 GGFAMTG
+6744 
-6751 EAADDGS
+6751 
-6758 GTSVS
+6758 
-6763 AAGDVNGDGLADL
+6763 
-6776 LVGAYG
+6776 
-6782 NDAGGDYAGRSYV
+6782 
-6795 VFGKANTSAV
+6795 
-6805 SLSAVAA
+6805 
-6812 GTGGFAIT
+6812 
-6820 GEAIV
+6820 
-6825 DLSGSIVSA
+6825 
-6834 AGDVNGDGLAD
+6834 
-6845 LLVGARGNNAYTG
+6845 
-6858 RSYVVFGKANT
+6858 
-6869 SAVSLSAVADGTGGF
+6869 
-6884 AITGEAADESG
+6884 
-6895 SSVSAAGDVNGDG
+6895 
-6908 LADLLVGAPYNAGGS
+6908 
-6923 RAGRSYVV
+6923 
-6931 YGTTNTSAVN
+6931 
-6941 LSAVAMG
+6941 
-6948 TGGFAITGEVTW
+6948 
-6960 DASGYSVSA
+6960 
-6969 AGDVNGD
+6969 
-6976 GLADLLVGAPYND
+6976 
-6989 AGGSNA
+6989 
-6995 GRSYVIFGGTQWI
+6995 
-7008 STTVQGSGMVTGT
+7008 
-7021 SANEA
+7021 
-7026 IIGSSG
+7026 
-7032 VDTLT
+7032 
-7037 GGGGVDRF
+7037 
-7045 FAGAGNDVI
+7045 
-7054 VLTQSDISNLASNT
+7054 
-7068 PTAVTGGS
+7068 
-7076 VLSTVDGGTGIDTI
+7076 
-7090 RLTGGANLDLTTIKN
+7090 
-7105 TSGMNPKTTSR
+7105 
-7116 IASIE
+7116 
-7121 RIDLATDTGANMLTL
+7121 
-7136 AVGDVIDMA
+7136 
-7145 GFNLFNTASGSGW
+7145 
-7158 TKSNDFTFTGFGT
+7158 
-7171 RSPYHQLVVD
+7171 
-7181 GTNLDTVVSA
+7181 
-7191 AGNGWVKQTGTVTSS
+7191 
-7206 FSGSSQTYNVYINT
+7206 
-7220 NKNAMLLIDTD
+7220 
-7231 ITQTGVVV
+7231 

>member
-1 MARAISYFVFSSTG
+1 
-15 SYLRW
+15 
-20 DDDTTIDFRIRQ
+20 
-32 YEMSITGGGG
+32 
-42 VDRLYVG
+42 
-49 AGTKV
+49 
-54 DAGALFASAN
+54 
-64 TDELYLSGNFSDYT
+64 
-78 QMISAGGVYTFTG
+78 
-91 LAGGSHAN
+91 
-99 EVVSFSMNSNGDK
+99 
-112 LVFANGH
+112 
-119 ITVKSSDY
+119 
-127 LSVSGSY
+127 
-134 SSILAGSLTLL
+134 
-145 AQTDPVIGAQ
+145 
-155 AGNKPAK
+155 
-162 VFVFD
+162 
-167 AGGINIPQL
+167 
-176 PIVNEAINVSGGG
+176 
-189 GIDKFYVR
+189 
-197 KGTNADAIGLFAS
+197 
-210 AGQDVLYLT
+210 
-219 GAFSDYSQTVSTGGV
+219 
-234 YTLTRNFTDA
+234 
-244 ADASLTEVVSFSM
+244 
-257 NSSGDQL
+257 
-264 VFADGGVTLRLADYL
+264 
-279 TGGTYAD
+279 
-286 ITAGQLN
+286 
-293 GGITTPGLLATPT
+293 
-306 PNLILVSDTG
+306 
-316 SSTSDRIT
+316 
-324 NNATIN
+324 
-330 VTGLVTGGTW
+330 
-340 QYQMDGTAGSWTT
+340 
-353 GTASSL
+353 
-359 IASSGAHTY
+359 
-368 FVRQFDMAGLSS
+368 
-380 GVSTAVTYTLDTSAP
+380 
-395 SALGS
+395 
-400 VATTANVA
+400 
-408 ENSRG
+408 
-413 EVTLTANANDVP
+413 
-425 ASTSVTWSL
+425 
-434 GTGLDSA
+434 
-441 LFDITSAGVLSFKI
+441 
-455 APNYETPRGSAF
+455 
-467 NAASNNDAYTVN
+467 
-479 VIATDAAGNASA
+479 
-491 PSAIVVNVTDVN
+491 
-503 EAPTVVAQTPTSSVS
+503 
-518 VNQAV
+518 
-523 NLNVANAFGDPD
+523 
-535 TQATDATWRTLS
+535 
-547 YTATGLPSGLSI
+547 
-559 NASTGVIG
+559 
-567 GTATATTA
+567 
-575 SAASVTVTATDG
+575 
-587 LGLSITETFSLSVV
+587 
-601 SAPVISSFTVTDNVA
+601 
-616 PNSVGKSGDNL
+616 
-627 TFVVTLSEAVT
+627 
-638 VIPATGAGAVAPQI
+638 
-652 TFSVN
+652 
-657 GQAVTATYAS
+657 
-667 GSGTSVLT
+667 
-675 FSGGTVPATG
+675 
-685 NGTAISITSIALN
+685 
-698 SGTVTGISS
+698 
-707 GQGWVSTTVS
+707 
-717 QSYNGYTVDNTAL
+717 
-730 APNLTLAS
+730 
-738 DTGSS
+738 
-743 ASDKLTNNLTINV
+743 
-756 GGLEIGA
+756 
-763 TWQYQVDTTAGS
+763 
-775 WVTGTASSFT
+775 
-785 ASAGAHS
+785 
-792 YWVRQTDAAGNTIDT
+792 
-807 STAVS
+807 
-812 YTLDT
+812 
-817 SAPATPSLTLA
+817 
-828 SDTGSSASD
+828 
-837 KLTNNLTINVGGLEI
+837 
-852 GAMWQYQVD
+852 
-861 NGTWTTATAS
+861 
-871 GTSATFTAMSGPHS
+871 
-885 YVVQQTDA
+885 
-893 AGNTSEISTA
+893 
-903 VTYTFDT
+903 
-910 SAPTT
+910 
-915 PSLTLASDTS
+915 
-925 ISASDSLT
+925 
-933 SNATINVSGLETGTT
+933 
-948 WQYQVDNGTTWLT
+948 
-961 GTASSFTASEGTHS
+961 
-975 YSVRQT
+975 
-981 DAAGNTSTQSVAV
+981 
-994 IYTLDTSA
+994 
-1002 VAPTLSLAADTGP
+1002 
-1015 NSTDGLTNNPTIVVT
+1015 
-1030 GLESG
+1030 
-1035 AVWQYKVDSTGTW
+1035 
-1048 TTATASGTSATF
+1048 
-1060 TAMSGPHSYVVQQSD
+1060 
-1075 VAGNTST
+1075 
-1082 PNTPVIYTYT
+1082 
-1092 LYTNAPTTP
+1092 
-1101 TLTLASDTG
+1101 
-1110 ISASDNLTSNA
+1110 
-1121 TINVSAL
+1121 
-1128 ETGTTWQYQV
+1128 
-1138 DNGTWA
+1138 
-1144 TGTASSFTASSG
+1144 
-1156 EHTYLVRQIDAAGN
+1156 
-1170 TSTTSSATYTFD
+1170 
-1182 TSATATPTLTLASDT
+1182 
-1197 GSSASDRITNNATIN
+1197 
-1212 VTGLVTGGT
+1212 
-1221 WQYQVDSSAWATG
+1221 
-1234 TASSLIASSGAHTYF
+1234 
-1249 VRQTDAMGNTSTQ
+1249 
-1262 IVAVIYTLDT
+1262 
-1272 SAVAPTL
+1272 
-1279 SLAADTGPNSTD
+1279 
-1291 GLTNNPT
+1291 
-1298 IVVTGLES
+1298 
-1306 GAVWQYQVD
+1306 
-1315 STGTWTTA
+1315 
-1323 TASGTSATFTAMS
+1323 
-1336 GSHSYVVQQSDVA
+1336 
-1349 GNTSPVSTA
+1349 
-1358 VTFNLDTSSPNMI
+1358 
-1371 VAGGDGSI
+1371 
-1379 AAGDLGAVT
+1379 
-1388 FTADARDVGS
+1388 
-1398 ETGTNSDAPAAN
+1398 
-1410 APASANLTWALG
+1410 
-1422 SGADTALFD
+1422 
-1431 LNNGVLRFKTP
+1431 
-1442 PNLLTPRGAPFD
+1442 
-1454 ANANPNTYIVYVIA
+1454 
-1468 TDAAGNESEPTA
+1468 
-1480 VAITV
+1480 
-1485 SNINSP
+1485 
-1491 PRATASIASQTD
+1491 
-1503 EQAVLTDQAVN
+1503 
-1514 LDISGAFTDANTG
+1514 
-1527 STEHPLWGALTYTA
+1527 
-1541 PGLPEG
+1541 
-1547 LRLNA
+1547 
-1552 TTGVIS
+1552 
-1558 GIGQRTENAVLV
+1558 
-1570 TVTATDGGGLSATT
+1570 
-1584 SFAMEVAEPSI
+1584 
-1595 LEGTFYAGP
+1595 
-1604 VNKNVILSVRAVNL
+1604 
-1618 NGVPIKDKNGNVI
+1618 
-1631 TAPINSDGSYR
+1631 
-1642 LNLGNN
+1642 
-1648 VGTKVGEREG
+1648 
-1658 VLTVQVVDN
+1658 
-1667 NGPAGDYHDEATGTI
+1667 
-1682 KSAGNNFSATV
+1682 
-1693 VVGKGFKQSAHIN
+1693 
-1706 ALSSIASKII
+1706 
-1716 LRSNVARLSAEQE
+1716 
-1729 HDTIVNGGND
+1729 
-1739 FAAIPAAVVTPV
+1739 
-1751 TKGFLNQVNL
+1751 
-1761 QVGKSFLNIANADVT
+1761 
-1776 KIRPTPTILVTEE
+1776 
-1789 NGVTTIAA
+1789 
-1797 NTPPPNADT
+1797 
-1806 NPQVLVGRILT
+1806 
-1817 VLSAAEQLPKGKLL
+1817 
-1831 LSNVYAKLTQ
+1831 
-1841 KATATSSTPAQGLAA
+1841 
-1856 EADSVNFLTALAA
+1856 
-1869 VAAIDDAS
+1869 
-1877 ADSELNA
+1877 
-1884 ALQDLYVQAGARLI
+1884 
-1898 AATDGGVTTGLSIAD
+1898 
-1913 VDTVLQTIT
+1913 
-1922 PASVLILADKDVILK
+1922 
-1937 NNGALGTATVRF
+1937 
-1949 KFANAPS
+1949 
-1956 QDSFSADDLI
+1956 
-1966 VTGGTLSNFQ
+1966 
-1976 WDVTTGTLCTA
+1976 
-1987 TFTPAPGTSA
+1987 
-1997 TEATITLSS
+1997 
-2006 TASIDFGGIDGL
+2006 
-2018 PVTYSVGDANYQL
+2018 
-2031 TSNSAG
+2031 
-2037 FKFALG
+2037 
-2043 IPAPGLE
+2043 
-2050 LDQDSGVSATDN
+2050 
-2062 LTNNNQ
+2062 
-2068 AHVFGLVGGTG
+2068 
-2079 NSWQYQVDGSS
+2079 
-2090 WINGG
+2090 
-2095 SGNSFILSSGV
+2095 
-2106 HTYTVRQINGS
+2106 
-2117 ETATASES
+2117 
-2125 LVYTLDTTPP
+2125 
-2135 APATL
+2135 
-2140 RLASDT
+2140 
-2146 GVSASDSLT
+2146 
-2155 NNPSVLV
+2155 
-2162 SGLESGAS
+2162 
-2170 WQYQVDSTVGL
+2170 
-2181 WLTGAGTSFTASS
+2181 
-2194 GVHSYF
+2194 
-2200 VRQVDTAGNDGVI
+2200 
-2213 STAFVYTLDSNLPG
+2213 
-2227 LPVLS
+2227 
-2232 LASDTGINASDGI
+2232 
-2245 TNNATIDVSGL
+2245 
-2256 ESAATW
+2256 
-2262 SYRVDGGIW
+2262 
-2271 LEGTGTR
+2271 
-2278 FIASSGA
+2278 
-2285 HSYFVRQTDAAGNL
+2285 
-2299 GISSNAVFYTLDT
+2299 
-2312 TPPTGTMTLNT
+2312 
-2323 QTQIAD
+2323 
-2329 DNTVS
+2329 
-2334 ANEAYAGVIMEGTA
+2334 
-2348 TANGIVTLTLG
+2348 
-2359 RITKTALA
+2359 
-2367 DAGGVW
+2367 
-2373 SVTVEAS
+2373 
-2380 DWGRVGRG
+2380 
-2388 TYTLSGALTD
+2388 
-2398 LAGNVSTSA
+2398 
-2407 ATATLT
+2407 
-2413 VANDV
+2413 
-2418 PLREIVL
+2418 
-2425 TTIAAGTGGFAIT
+2425 
-2438 GETAGDA
+2438 
-2445 SGYSVSVAGDV
+2445 
-2456 NGDGLADVI
+2456 
-2465 LGAPKYDAGAGRSY
+2465 
-2479 VVFGKA
+2479 
-2485 NSSAVNLSA
+2485 
-2494 VAAAGTDGFVIH
+2494 
-2506 GEAAGDASGYSV
+2506 
-2518 SAAGDVNGDGLADVI
+2518 
-2533 VGAYQNDAS
+2533 
-2542 GNNAGRAYLVFGK
+2542 
-2555 TNTSAVHLSAVAAG
+2555 
-2569 SGGFAFGGETVDDFS
+2569 
-2584 GRSVSAAGDVNGDG
+2584 
-2598 LGDLLVGAPHSYD
+2598 
-2611 NSSFA
+2611 
-2616 NASPAGKSYLLFGK
+2616 
-2630 SNWSGV
+2630 
-2636 STLSLSAVAQGSG
+2636 
-2649 GFVLNGENGAS
+2649 
-2660 GSALGSLGDINGDG
+2660 
-2674 YADFIVGASY
+2674 
-2684 AGPFWAGKSY
+2684 
-2694 VVFGKA
+2694 
-2700 NWSGTSAVNLADVA
+2700 
-2714 AGTGGFALTGS
+2714 
-2725 ELLELSAHSVA
+2725 
-2736 AVGDVNGDGYADFL
+2736 
-2750 LGSLMSFRMGRSYLV
+2750 MGRSYLV

-2843 AINLHDVAAGTG
+2843 AVNLRDVAAGTG

-2998 GGANLDLSA
+2998 GGANLGANLDLSA

-3065 TGTVTDFG
+3065 TGTVTGFG
-3073 ASTPYHQLLID
+3073 ASTPYHQLLVD
-3084 GTATDGIVLTSSEWI
+3084 GTATDGIVLTSSEWM

-3158 NNATITVIGLEAGAT
+3158 NNATITVIGLEDGAT

-3185 GAGTKFN
+3185 GGTGTKFN

-3226 SAPSIVTPIP
+3226 SAPSIVTPIA
-3236 SDYTVNASAVKAGV
+3236 SDNTVNASEVKAGV
-3250 TIQGQAEANA
+3250 TIQGRAEANA

-3297 YDLTVEQ
+3297 YNLTVEQ
-3304 TDVAGNGSNL
+3304 TDVAGNGSNP
-3314 ATATVTVEND
+3314 ATVTVTVEND

-3425 ETAVDQSGFSISA
+3425 ETAVDQSGFSVSA

-3535 YVVFGKTNTSVVN
+3535 YVVFGKTNTSVVS

-3796 DLLVGAPYSDVGGTG
+3796 DLLVGAPYSDVGGAG

-3833 TVNGTVNGEAIIGS
+3833 TVTGTVNGEAIIGS

-3868 DTIMLT
+3868 DTIVLT

-3949 SVDDVRELQGFNLFN
+3949 SVDDVRELQRFNLFN

-3979 TSTPYHQLVVD
+3979 ANAPYHQLVVD

-4008 GTVTGNVSGANQSY
+4008 GTVTGNVSGVNQSY

-4064 NNATITVSGLEDGA
+4064 NNATITVSGLESGA
-4078 SWRYRVDGGS
+4078 GWRYRVDGGS

-4093 GTSFIATSGQHSYVV
+4093 GTNFIATSGQHSYVV
-4108 QQTDSVNNT
+4108 QQTDSANNT

-4135 PTISAPIAGDNTV
+4135 PTINAPIAGDNIV

-4166 ASLIVTLGGISKTVT
+4166 ASLIVTLGGVSKTVT

-4387 GFAMTGETSH
+4387 GFAMTGETSY

-4420 GAIYNDAVNYDAG
+4420 GAIFNDVVNYDAG

-4442 NTNSLNLSSV
+4442 NASALNLRSV

-4491 ARYNPAGGSYARN
+4491 VRYNPAGGSYARN

-4583 NGATVNINDIVAGTG
+4583 SGATVNINDIVAGTG

-4637 GNTGRSYVVYGKTN
+4637 GNTGRSYVVFGKTN

-4659 VVVGS
+4659 VGVGS
-4664 GGFAI
+4664 DGFAI

-4676 QSGTIVSAAGDIN
+4676 QSGAIVSAAGDIN

-4704 AGGNNAGRSYVIFGG
+4704 AGGNNAGRSYVLFGG

-4728 GNGTVNGTAA
+4728 GAGTVNGTAA

-4782 TPAALAGGSALA
+4782 TPTAVIGGSALA
-4794 SVDGGTGI
+4794 SVDGGTGL
-4802 DTIRLTGGASLDLT
+4802 DTIRLTGGANFDL
-4816 AIANIAIVAP
+4816 IAISNSNALNP
-4826 TVKSR
+4826 KTLSR

-4948 PLLQLASDTGISASD
+4948 PVLQLASDTGISASD

-5023 AVAYTLDTTPPTAPT
+5023 TVAYTLDTTPPTAPT

-5051 SEATAGVTITGT
+5051 AEATAGVTITGT

-5088 WTATFDATDWGRV
+5088 WTATFDATDWGRI
-5101 GRGTHTLTA
+5101 GRGTHTMQA
-5110 TTTDIAGNVGMTTA
+5110 VTTDLAGNVGVTIA
-5124 TLTVANEVP
+5124 TLTVANDVP
-5133 LREIV
+5133 LREI
-5138 LGNIA
+5138 LLTSIA
-5143 AGRSGFAING
+5143 AGTGGFALTREGGGDYSGYRVYAARDINVSAAGDINGDGFADFIIGAYAANSNAGKSYVVFGKANWSGVSTLNLSAIAAGTGGFVVNGEMAGDYSGFSVTTVGDINGDDLADVLIGAYGSDTRGADAGRSYVVFGRANWASVSALNLSVIAAGTGGFAINSEAANDRSGFSVSAAGDVNGDGLFDLLIGSPGNDAGGDWAGRSYVVFGRANWSGVSSLNLSAIAIGTGGFAITGEAGTNHSGWSISAAGDVNGDGLADVLIGAPYNDAGGADAGRSYVVFGKANSSAINVREISFGYGGFAITG
-5153 EAAGHASGYSVSA
+5153 EAANDRSGFSVSA
-5166 AGDVNGDGLADV
+5166 AGDVNGDGLADFIIGAPWNV
-5178 IVGATGAGND
+5178 VGGAYAGRSYVVFGKANSSAVNLSAVAAGSGGFAITGEAAGDENGYSVSVAGDVNGDGLADLIVGAPRPDYWNGLGWVSRGGT
-5188 AGRSYVVFGKTDG
+5188 GRSYVVFGKTD
-5201 NVLNLS
+5201 N
-5207 AVAAGTGG
+5207 
-5215 FVINGEMAGDYSGFS
+5215 
-5230 VATVGDINGDGLA
+5230 
-5243 DVLIGAYSNDTR
+5243 
-5255 GADAG
+5255 
-5260 RSYVVFG
+5260 
-5267 KTNTSA
+5267 NT
-5273 VNLSAVA
+5273 VNLRVVA
-5280 AGTGGFAITGEAGG
+5280 AGTGGFAIAGETTGDNSGG
-5294 DQSGF
+5294 

-5304 GDVNGDGYADFIIG
+5304 GDI
-5318 APWNDVGRTDA
+5318 
-5329 GRSYVVF
+5329 
-5336 GKTNTSVVS
+5336 
-5345 LSAVAA
+5345 
-5351 GTGGFAMT
+5351 
-5359 GEAASD
+5359 
-5365 YSGGAVSAAGDVNGD
+5365 NGD

-5385 LVGAPYNDAGGT
+5385 LVGAPN
-5397 NAGRSYVIFGKANTS
+5397 
-5412 AVSLSA
+5412 
-5418 VAAGT
+5418 
-5423 GGFAITGEAA
+5423 
-5433 NDQQSDLSVSAAGD
+5433 
-5447 VNGDGLADL
+5447 
-5456 LVGASRNDAG
+5456 
-5466 GRSAGRSYVIFGKSS
+5466 
-5481 TTAVNLSTVAAG
+5481 
-5493 TGGFAITGEA
+5493 
-5503 ADQSGSSVSAAG
+5503 
-5515 DVNGDGLA
+5515 
-5523 DLLVGAPYNAGGSR
+5523 
-5537 AGRSYVVY
+5537 
-5545 GTTNTSAV
+5545 
-5553 NLSAV
+5553 
-5558 AMGTGGFA
+5558 
-5566 ITGEVTWDASGY
+5566 
-5578 SVSAAGDVNGDGLAD
+5578 
-5593 LLVGAPYND
+5593 ND

-5613 IFGGTQWISTTV
+5613 IFGGTQWISNTV
-5625 QGSGMV
+5625 QDSGTV

-5638 AIIGSSGVDTLTGGG
+5638 AIIGSSSADTLTGGG
-5653 GVDRF
+5653 GIDRF

-5668 LTQSDISNLASNT
+5668 LTTSDISNLASNT

-5694 DGGTGIDTIRLTGG
+5694 DGGTGIDTIRLSGGARLDLTAIKNSSGMNPKTNSRIASIERIDLVADTTANTLSVRVNDVLDMAGFNLFNTANGWTVSGAVTGFGTSTPYHQLLVDGTAQDSVALLSSEWTRQTGTVASSVSGTSQTYNVYINQAKNAMLLVDADIVRAILPPVLQLNSDTGLSANDGITNNATIVVTELAAGATWSYQVDSTAGAWTSGTGSSFTATSGAHSYFVRQIDFTGNTSIASGAVIYTLDTTPPTAPTITMPIAGDNAISAAEATAGVSIQGMSEANASVTLSLYQVTKTVAANASGAWSATLSATDWGRVGRGVHTLTVATAPDLAGNVSVVATTLTVANDVPLREILLTSIAAGRGGFAITGGGMVVAAGDVNGDGLMDLLGPNYIVFGKINSSAVNLITVAADTGGFTFTSSANAISTAGDVNGDGLADLLVGDSSYHYGSGRTYVVFGKTNTSTVNLDAVTAGTGGFSMTGEAWNDRSGYSVSAAGDTNGDGLADLIVGAPFYSNNVGCSYVVFGKTNNSAINLSAVVAGTGGFVITGFDIAVGGIGNRIGYSVSGAGDINGDGLSDLLVHASGTGHSYVVFGKTNTGAVNLSAVTAGTGGFVITGGVGSDGGNKVSGAGDINGDGLADLLVGDPFGGGNLQGRSYVVFGKTNTSVVNLDAVTAGTGGFAILGEVVFGVRTGWSVSSTGDVNGDGLSDLLVVALGVGRSYVVFGKTNTVAVNLSAVAAGTGGFAITGENINNVSAAGDINGDGLADLLIGAVVDAYVIFGGTQWISNSVKGSGTVTGTSVAEAIIGSSGTDTLTGGGGVDRFFAGAGNDVIVLTSSDVTNLTSNTPTAVTGGSVLSTVDGGTGIDTLRLTGG

-5714 TIKNTSGMNPKTTS
+5714 AISNTSGMNPKTTS
-5728 RIASIERIDLAT
+5728 RIASVERIDLAT
-5740 DTSANTLALAVGD
+5740 DTSANTLTLAVGD
-5753 VLDMA
+5753 VIDIA
-5758 GFNLFN
+5758 GFNSFN
-5764 TGNGWTNT
+5764 TSNGWTNI

-5777 SASVAKHQLLIDGTA
+5777 SASVAKHQLVIDGTA
-5792 TDSVR
+5792 TDNVR

-5815 DTVSRIEN
+5815 DSVSRTEN

-5839 QLLIDSRITPTAT
+5839 QLLIDSSITPTLAALAA
-5852 PPEVASF
+5852 PEVASF
-5859 SVSDTVVANGA
+5859 SVSDMVTSNGA
-5870 QLGKSGEALVFV
+5870 QLGKAGEALVFV
-5882 VTMSEAVT
+5882 VTMNESVT
-5890 VTPATGAG
+5890 VNTSSGTPS
-5898 AVAPQITFSVNG
+5898 ITFSVNG

-5925 LTFTGGTVPEMGNG
+5925 LTFTGGTVPATGNG

-6052 GNTNTI
+6052 GNTSTI

-6067 TTSSVAPTLVLASD
+6067 TSVVAPTLALASD
-6081 TGASSS
+6081 TGTNSS

-6108 YQVDGTAG
+6108 YQLDSTTGGWLT
-6116 IWTAGTASS
+6116 GTASS

-6213 ASSGGYTYFVR
+6213 ASSGGHTYFVR
-6224 QFDNA
+6224 QFDSA
-6229 GNTSIASAAVAY
+6229 GNTSIASVAAIY

-6249 PTLVLASD
+6249 PTLALASD
-6257 TGASSSDNTTT
+6257 TGTNSSDNTTT
-6268 NPTVLVTGLESGA
+6268 NPTILVTGLESGA
-6281 TWQYQVD
+6281 TWQYQLD
-6288 GTAGIWTAGTV
+6288 STTGGWLTGTA
-6299 SSFTASTGV
+6299 SSFTASNGV

-6318 AGNTSTISTRSYT
+6318 AGNTSTISTSSYT
-6331 LLGIPTLVL
+6331 LLGTPTLRL

-6406 NTSIASVAAIYTLD
+6406 NSGVTSVAAIYTLD
-6420 TTPPTAPGITTPIAG
+6420 TTPPTAPTITMPIAG
-6435 DNTVSASEVSAGVT
+6435 DNTVSASEASAGVT
-6449 ITGTAEA
+6449 ITGTAEV
-6456 NTSVTFTLYQVGKT
+6456 NTSVTLTLYQVGKT

-6482 FDTIDWGRV
+6482 FDATDWGRI
-6491 GRGTHTLTTTTTD
+6491 GRGTHTMQAVTTD
-6504 IAGNVG
+6504 LAGNVG
-6510 MTTATLTVA
+6510 ATIATLTVA
-6519 NEVPLREIVLSNIAA
+6519 NDVPLREVLLTSIAA
-6534 GRGGGFALTGEA
+6534 GTGGFAIMGEA
-6546 ANDQSG
+6546 ADDKSG
-6552 YYKSV
+6552 RSV

-6567 LADLLVGAPYN
+6567 LADLLVGAYGN
-6578 AAGGTNAGRSYVVFG
+6578 DAGGSNAGRSYVVFG

-6608 TGGFAITGEAAY
+6608 TGGFAITGEATN
-6620 DDSGYS
+6620 DQSGYS

-6640 LLVGAPGND
+6640 LLVGAYGNG
-6649 AGGSSAGRSYVVFGK
+6649 AGGSNAGRSYVVFGK

-6684 TGEAASNYSGI
+6684 TGEATNDQSGYSVSVAGDVNGDGLADLLVGAPQQQYWNGGVRI
-6695 AVSAAGDVNGD
+6695 NTGSGRSYVVFGKANSSAVNLSAVAAGTGGFAITGEATNDFSGLSVSAAGDVNGD

-6715 PVNGAGR
+6715 WGNDAGGSDAGR

-6735 SLSAVAAGT
+6735 SLSAVAVGT
-6744 GGFAMTG
+6744 GGFAITG
-6751 EAADDGS
+6751 EAWDDNNGL
-6758 GTSVS
+6758 SVS

-6782 NDAGGDYAGRSYV
+6782 NDAGGNYAGRSYV

-6805 SLSAVAA
+6805 NLSAVAA
-6812 GTGGFAIT
+6812 GTGGFSIT
-6820 GEAIV
+6820 GEAV
-6825 DLSGSIVSA
+6825 W
-6834 AGDVNGDGLAD
+6834 NH
-6845 LLVGARGNNAYTG
+6845 
-6858 RSYVVFGKANT
+6858 
-6869 SAVSLSAVADGTGGF
+6869 
-6884 AITGEAADESG
+6884 SG

-6908 LADLLVGAPYNAGGS
+6908 LADLLMGAQNAGGS
-6923 RAGRSYVV
+6923 AAGRSYVV
-6931 YGTTNTSAVN
+6931 FGKANTSAVN
-6941 LSAVAMG
+6941 LSAVAAG
-6948 TGGFAITGEVTW
+6948 TGGFSITGEA
-6960 DASGYSVSA
+6960 ASDWSGLGVSA
-6969 AGDVNGD
+6969 AGDINGD
-6976 GLADLLVGAPYND
+6976 GLADLLVGAYGND
-6989 AGGSNA
+6989 AGGNNA

-7008 STTVQGSGMVTGT
+7008 SNTVQGSGTVTGT

-7032 VDTLT
+7032 VNTLT
-7037 GGGGVDRF
+7037 GGGGIDRF

-7054 VLTQSDISNLASNT
+7054 VLTASDITNLTSNA
-7068 PTAVTGGS
+7068 PTVVTGGS
-7076 VLSTVDGGTGIDTI
+7076 VLSTVDGGTGIDTM
-7090 RLTGGANLDLTTIKN
+7090 RLTGGASLDLTAISN

-7121 RIDLATDTGANMLTL
+7121 RIDLATDTSANSLTL

-7171 RSPYHQLVVD
+7171 SSPYHQLVVD
-7181 GTNLDTVVSA
+7181 GTSLDTVVSA

>member
-1 MARAISYFVFSSTG
+1 MARAISYFIFSSNG

-64 TDELYLSGNFSDYT
+64 TDELYLSGNFSDYDQT
-78 QMISAGGVYTFTG
+78 ISAGGVYTFTG
-91 LAGGSHAN
+91 VAGGSHAG

-134 SSILAGSLTLL
+134 SSISAGSLTLVD
-145 AQTDPVIGAQ
+145 QTDPTSGAQ
-155 AGNKPAK
+155 PGNKPAK

-167 AGGINIPQL
+167 ARGINIPQL
-176 PIVNEAINVSGGG
+176 PIVDEAIAVSGGG
-189 GIDKFYVR
+189 GVDKFYVR

-219 GAFSDYSQTVSTGGV
+219 GRFSDYTQTKSAGGV
-234 YTLTRNFTDA
+234 YTFTRNFTDA

-279 TGGTYAD
+279 TGGSYAD
-286 ITAGQLN
+286 ITVGQLS
-293 GGITTPGLLATPT
+293 GAITTPGLLATPT
-306 PNLILVSDTG
+306 PNLILASDTG
-316 SSTSDRIT
+316 SSASDRIT

-340 QYQMDGTAGSWTT
+340 QYQVDGSAWAT

-368 FVRQFDMAGLSS
+368 FVRQIDAAGNTSA
-380 GVSTAVTYTLDTSAP
+380 VSTAVTYTLDNTAP
-395 SALGS
+395 T
-400 VATTANVA
+400 VNTTTFSVA
-408 ENSRG
+408 ENTTAVG
-413 EVTLTANANDVP
+413 TLAANE
-425 ASTSVTWSL
+425 TVTWSL
-434 GTGLDSA
+434 DTGADTGLFT
-441 LFDITSAGVLSFKI
+441 LTGGVLSFTTT
-455 APNYETPRGSAF
+455 PNYETPRGSAF

-885 YVVQQTDA
+885 YVVQQIDA

-933 SNATINVSGLETGTT
+933 SNATINVSGLESGAT

-981 DAAGNTSTQSVAV
+981 DVAGNTSTQSVAV

-1101 TLTLASDTG
+1101 SLTLASDTG
-1110 ISASDNLTSNA
+1110 SSASDGFTSNA

-1262 IVAVIYTLDT
+1262 SVAVIYTLDT

-1349 GNTSPVSTA
+1349 GNTSLVSTA

-1431 LNNGVLRFKTP
+1431 MNNGVLRFKTP

-1527 STEHPLWGALTYTA
+1527 STEHPLWGALTYTHT
-1541 PGLPEG
+1541 GLPEG

-1751 TKGFLNQVNL
+1751 TKGFVNQVNL
-1761 QVGKSFLNIANADVT
+1761 QVGKSFLKIANADVT

-1806 NPQVLVGRILT
+1806 NPQVLVGRMLT

-1949 KFANAPS
+1949 KFANAPLQS
-1956 QDSFSADDLI
+1956 SFSADDLI
-1966 VTGGTLSNFQ
+1966 VTGGTLSSFQ
-1976 WDVTTGTLCTA
+1976 WDGTLCTA

-2006 TASIDFGGIDGL
+2006 TASIDFRGIDGF

-2106 HTYTVRQINGS
+2106 HTYMVRQINGS

-2155 NNPSVLV
+2155 NNPSILV

-2299 GISSNAVFYTLDT
+2299 GTSSNAVFYTLDT
-2312 TPPTGTMTLNT
+2312 TPPTDPITLNT
-2323 QTQIAD
+2323 QIAG

-2348 TANGIVTLTLG
+2348 TANGIVTFTLG

-2367 DAGGVW
+2367 DADGVW

-2465 LGAPKYDAGAGRSY
+2465 LGAPKYGAGAGRSY

-2485 NSSAVNLSA
+2485 NSSGVNLSA
-2494 VAAAGTDGFVIH
+2494 VAAGTDGFVIH

-3065 TGTVTDFG
+3065 TGTVTGFG
-3073 ASTPYHQLLID
+3073 ASTPYHQLLVD
-3084 GTATDGIVLTSSEWI
+3084 GTATDGIVLTSSEWM

-3158 NNATITVIGLEAGAT
+3158 NNATITVSGLEAGAT

-3185 GAGTKFN
+3185 GGTGAKFN

-3226 SAPSIVTPIP
+3226 SAPSIVTPIA
-3236 SDYTVNASAVKAGV
+3236 SDYTVNASDVKAGV
-3250 TIQGQAEANA
+3250 TIQGRAEANA

-3304 TDVAGNGSNL
+3304 TDVAGNGSNP
-3314 ATATVTVEND
+3314 TTVNVTVEND

-3796 DLLVGAPYSDVGGTG
+3796 DLLVGAPYSDVGGAG

-3833 TVNGTVNGEAIIGS
+3833 TVTGTVNGEAIIGS

-3868 DTIMLT
+3868 DTIVLT

-4108 QQTDSVNNT
+4108 QQTDSANNT

-4135 PTISAPIAGDNTV
+4135 PTINAPIAGDNIV

-4194 SDWQRMGRGV
+4194 SEWQRMGRGV

-4387 GFAMTGETSH
+4387 GFAMTGEGFN

-4442 NTNSLNLSSV
+4442 NTSALNLRSV

-4491 ARYNPAGGSYARN
+4491 VRYNPAGGSYARN

-4637 GNTGRSYVVYGKTN
+4637 GNTGRSYVVFGKTN

-4659 VVVGS
+4659 VGVGS
-4664 GGFAI
+4664 DGFAI

-4676 QSGTIVSAAGDIN
+4676 YSGISVAAAGDIN

-4704 AGGNNAGRSYVIFGG
+4704 AGGSNAGRSYVIFGG

-4738 DEAIIGSSGAD
+4738 DEAIIGSSSAD

-4770 LTASDIANLTSN
+4770 LTSSDIANLTSN
-4782 TPAALAGGSALA
+4782 TPTALAGGSALA

-4802 DTIRLTGGASLDLT
+4802 DTIRLTGGANFDL
-4816 AIANIAIVAP
+4816 IAISNSNALNP
-4826 TVKSR
+4826 NTKSR
-4831 IASIERIDLASDS
+4831 ISSIERIDLASDS

-4864 FNTSNGWTVSGAVTG
+4864 FNTSNDWTVSGAVTG

-4893 TVADGIALVTSEWVR
+4893 TVADSIALVTSEWVR

-4930 SKNAMLL
+4930 SKNVMLL

-4948 PLLQLASDTGISASD
+4948 PVLQLASDTGISASD

-4999 NASTGAHSYSVQQ
+4999 NASSGAHSYSVQQ

-5101 GRGTHTLTA
+5101 GRGTHTMQA
-5110 TTTDIAGNVGMTTA
+5110 VTTDLAGNVGATIA
-5124 TLTVANEVP
+5124 TLTVANDVP
-5133 LREIV
+5133 LREI
-5138 LGNIA
+5138 LLTSIA
-5143 AGRSGFAING
+5143 AGTGGFALTGEAAGNYSGSSVSAAGDVNGDGYADFIIGTNYVVFGKASWSSVSMLNLGAVAAGTGGFAITGDGTSVSAAGDVNGDGYADFIVGAFRDNGGDWWRGRSYVVFGKANTSAVNLGAVTAGTGGFAING
-5153 EAAGHASGYSVSA
+5153 EFNGDMSGYSVSGAGDVNGDGLADLLIGTSLSQMNDNHGGRSYVVFGKTDTGVVNLTAVTAGTGGFVISSSRASYCDVSA

-5178 IVGATGAGND
+5178 LISDSESLRWRHSYVVFGKTTTNGVNLDSIVTGIGGFAIGGAFLSLDFSSYDNPNLGVAAAGDVNGD
-5188 AGRSYVVFGKTDG
+5188 GLADVLVSDKWNNAGGNGAGRSYVVFGNASGT
-5201 NVLNLS
+5201 NVN
-5207 AVAAGTGG
+5207 ANDIVAGTGG
-5215 FVINGEMAGDYSGFS
+5215 FVITGETAGDQSGS
-5230 VATVGDINGDGLA
+5230 SISAAGDVNGDGLA
-5243 DVLIGAYSNDTR
+5243 DLLVGAPYNSAG
-5255 GADAG
+5255 GAQAG

-5280 AGTGGFAITGEAGG
+5280 AGTGGFAITGEAGS
-5294 DQSGF
+5294 DYSGA

-5304 GDVNGDGYADFIIG
+5304 GDI
-5318 APWNDVGRTDA
+5318 
-5329 GRSYVVF
+5329 
-5336 GKTNTSVVS
+5336 
-5345 LSAVAA
+5345 
-5351 GTGGFAMT
+5351 
-5359 GEAASD
+5359 
-5365 YSGGAVSAAGDVNGD
+5365 NGD

-5385 LVGAPYNDAGGT
+5385 LMGAPNNDAGG
-5397 NAGRSYVIFGKANTS
+5397 N
-5412 AVSLSA
+5412 
-5418 VAAGT
+5418 
-5423 GGFAITGEAA
+5423 
-5433 NDQQSDLSVSAAGD
+5433 
-5447 VNGDGLADL
+5447 
-5456 LVGASRNDAG
+5456 
-5466 GRSAGRSYVIFGKSS
+5466 
-5481 TTAVNLSTVAAG
+5481 
-5493 TGGFAITGEA
+5493 
-5503 ADQSGSSVSAAG
+5503 
-5515 DVNGDGLA
+5515 
-5523 DLLVGAPYNAGGSR
+5523 
-5537 AGRSYVVY
+5537 
-5545 GTTNTSAV
+5545 
-5553 NLSAV
+5553 
-5558 AMGTGGFA
+5558 
-5566 ITGEVTWDASGY
+5566 
-5578 SVSAAGDVNGDGLAD
+5578 
-5593 LLVGAPYND
+5593 
-5602 AGGSNAGRSYV
+5602 NAGRSYV
-5613 IFGGTQWISTTV
+5613 IFGGTQWISNTV

-5631 TGTSANE
+5631 AGTSANE
-5638 AIIGSSGVDTLTGGG
+5638 AIVGSNSADVLTGGG
-5653 GVDRF
+5653 GIDRF
-5658 FAGAGNDVIV
+5658 FAGAGNDTIV
-5668 LTQSDISNLASNT
+5668 LTAGDITNLANNT

-5714 TIKNTSGMNPKTTS
+5714 VIKNTSGMNPKTTS
-5728 RIASIERIDLAT
+5728 RISSIERIDLAT
-5740 DTSANTLALAVGD
+5740 DTSANTLTLNVDD

-5758 GFNLFN
+5758 GMNLFN
-5764 TGNGWTNT
+5764 TGNGWTVSGT
-5772 VGTAL
+5772 VTGFSSSTPY
-5777 SASVAKHQLLIDGTA
+5777 HQLVIDGTA
-5792 TDSVR
+5792 QDTLITGDWSKQSGNVTG
-5797 IKNFLTAWTR
+5797 NVSGA
-5807 SQTVSGTN
+5807 SQTYN
-5815 DTVSRIEN
+5815 
-5823 GATRTYHVY
+5823 VY
-5832 NSVSGNA
+5832 INQA
-5839 QLLIDSRITPTAT
+5839 KDAMLLVDSDI
-5852 PPEVASF
+5852 
-5859 SVSDTVVANGA
+5859 
-5870 QLGKSGEALVFV
+5870 
-5882 VTMSEAVT
+5882 
-5890 VTPATGAG
+5890 
-5898 AVAPQITFSVNG
+5898 
-5910 QSVTSTYSAGTGTNT
+5910 
-5925 LTFTGGTVPEMGNG
+5925 
-5939 NAVTLNT
+5939 TLNT
-5946 INLNGGTVV
+5946 TP
-5955 GNLSALA
+5955 
-5962 WATTVVGQAYTGYTV
+5962 TTV
-5977 DNTALAP
+5977 
-5984 SLTLASDTGIS
+5984 LTL
-5995 ASDNLTSNATINVS
+5995 
-6009 GLESG
+6009 
-6014 ATWQYQVDNGTTWLT
+6014 
-6029 GTASSFTASEG
+6029 
-6040 THSYSV
+6040 
-6046 RQTDAA
+6046 
-6052 GNTNTI
+6052 
-6058 STVVTYTLD
+6058 
-6067 TTSSVAPTLVLASD
+6067 
-6081 TGASSS
+6081 
-6087 DNTTTNPTVLVTGL
+6087 
-6101 ESGATWQ
+6101 
-6108 YQVDGTAG
+6108 
-6116 IWTAGTASS
+6116 
-6125 FTASNGVH
+6125 
-6133 SYFVRQTDTAG
+6133 
-6144 NTSTISTSSYTLL
+6144 
-6157 GTPTLRLASDTGTS
+6157 
-6171 PTDGITNNATIT
+6171 
-6183 VLGLL
+6183 
-6188 SGASW
+6188 
-6193 QYQVDSTAGAWTAGT
+6193 
-6208 ASSFT
+6208 
-6213 ASSGGYTYFVR
+6213 
-6224 QFDNA
+6224 
-6229 GNTSIASAAVAY
+6229 
-6241 TLDTSVVA
+6241 
-6249 PTLVLASD
+6249 
-6257 TGASSSDNTTT
+6257 
-6268 NPTVLVTGLESGA
+6268 
-6281 TWQYQVD
+6281 
-6288 GTAGIWTAGTV
+6288 
-6299 SSFTASTGV
+6299 
-6308 HSYFVRQTDT
+6308 
-6318 AGNTSTISTRSYT
+6318 
-6331 LLGIPTLVL
+6331 
-6340 ASDTGTSP
+6340 
-6348 TDGITNNATITVL
+6348 
-6361 GLLSGASWQY
+6361 
-6371 QVDSTAGAWTA
+6371 
-6382 GIASSFTASS
+6382 
-6392 GGHTYF
+6392 
-6398 VRQFDSAG
+6398 
-6406 NTSIASVAAIYTLD
+6406 
-6420 TTPPTAPGITTPIAG
+6420 TTPIAG
-6435 DNTVSASEVSAGVT
+6435 DNTVTASEATAGVS
-6449 ITGTAEA
+6449 IQGAAEVNA
-6456 NTSVTFTLYQVGKT
+6456 SVTLTLYQVRKT

-6476 GAWTAT
+6476 GAWSVTLSAT
-6482 FDTIDWGRV
+6482 DWGRV
-6491 GRGTHTLTTTTTD
+6491 GRGVHTVRATATD
-6504 IAGNVG
+6504 LAGNVSVA
-6510 MTTATLTVA
+6510 TTTLTVA
-6519 NEVPLREIVLSNIAA
+6519 DEVPLREILLTSIAA
-6534 GRGGGFALTGEA
+6534 GAGGFAITGGAVDER
-6546 ANDQSG
+6546 SG
-6552 YYKSV
+6552 YSV
-6557 SAAGD
+6557 STAGD

-6567 LADLLVGAPYN
+6567 YVDFIIGAPWN
-6578 AAGGTNAGRSYVVFG
+6578 DVGGTNAGRSYVVFG
-6593 KANTSAVSL
+6593 RANWSGVSTLNL
-6602 SAVAAG
+6602 STIAMG
-6608 TGGFAITGEAAY
+6608 MGGFAIMGEAAY
-6620 DDSGYS
+6620 DG
-6626 VSVAGDVNGDGLAD
+6626 
-6640 LLVGAPGND
+6640 
-6649 AGGSSAGRSYVVFGK
+6649 
-6664 ANTSAVSLSA
+6664 
-6674 VAAGTGGFAI
+6674 
-6684 TGEAASNYSGI
+6684 
-6695 AVSAAGDVNGD
+6695 
-6706 GLADLLVGA
+6706 
-6715 PVNGAGR
+6715 
-6722 SYVVFGKANTSAV
+6722 
-6735 SLSAVAAGT
+6735 
-6744 GGFAMTG
+6744 
-6751 EAADDGS
+6751 
-6758 GTSVS
+6758 
-6763 AAGDVNGDGLADL
+6763 
-6776 LVGAYG
+6776 
-6782 NDAGGDYAGRSYV
+6782 
-6795 VFGKANTSAV
+6795 
-6805 SLSAVAA
+6805 
-6812 GTGGFAIT
+6812 
-6820 GEAIV
+6820 
-6825 DLSGSIVSA
+6825 
-6834 AGDVNGDGLAD
+6834 
-6845 LLVGARGNNAYTG
+6845 
-6858 RSYVVFGKANT
+6858 
-6869 SAVSLSAVADGTGGF
+6869 
-6884 AITGEAADESG
+6884 SG

-6908 LADLLVGAPYNAGGS
+6908 LADLLVGAPQQQYWNGS
-6923 RAGRSYVV
+6923 VWITARSGRSYVV
-6931 YGTTNTSAVN
+6931 FGRESWYGVSNLNLSAVAAGAGGFVITGQTTDNKGGWSVSSTGDINGDGLADVLVGWSEVLVDGSASSSTTISRSYVVFGKANTSAVN
-6941 LSAVAMG
+6941 LSAVAAG
-6948 TGGFAITGEVTW
+6948 TGGFAIIGETPG
-6960 DASGYSVSA
+6960 DQSGYSVSA

-6976 GLADLLVGAPYND
+6976 GLADILIGAPFFDVTATSTDVGRSYVVFGKANWSGISTLNLSAVAAGTGGFVMTGESTSARDFSGTSVSAAGDVNGDGLADILIGAPYND
-6989 AGGSNA
+6989 PSWRSNA
-6995 GRSYVIFGGTQWI
+6995 GRCYVVFGKAD
-7008 STTVQGSGMVTGT
+7008 T
-7021 SANEA
+7021 SAMN
-7026 IIGSSG
+7026 
-7032 VDTLT
+7032 
-7037 GGGGVDRF
+7037 
-7045 FAGAGNDVI
+7045 
-7054 VLTQSDISNLASNT
+7054 
-7068 PTAVTGGS
+7068 
-7076 VLSTVDGGTGIDTI
+7076 LSTV
-7090 RLTGGANLDLTTIKN
+7090 
-7105 TSGMNPKTTSR
+7105 
-7116 IASIE
+7116 
-7121 RIDLATDTGANMLTL
+7121 
-7136 AVGDVIDMA
+7136 
-7145 GFNLFNTASGSGW
+7145 
-7158 TKSNDFTFTGFGT
+7158 
-7171 RSPYHQLVVD
+7171 
-7181 GTNLDTVVSA
+7181 A
-7191 AGNGWVKQTGTVTSS
+7191 AG
-7206 FSGSSQTYNVYINT
+7206 
-7220 NKNAMLLIDTD
+7220 
-7231 ITQTGVVV
+7231 